1 MESRIINRDEMEK
14 FGAFLSA
21 AVKPRQGIICGVL
34 EDEEPVGAAVLDL
47 FDEGS
52 AVLLWIYVDEK
63 QRQRGYA
70 GNLLEFITDLAD
82 QRGMVI
88 QSTYAADD
96 LLNYVLH
103 SAGFDLSRKRVPVYE
118 MSVDALHVKMEEYAA
133 RMTEKSE
140 YRSVSLKEANDI
152 QLNNLLGAFSTMG
165 VDLEDLRESNLEL
178 SQILV
183 KDNRV
188 EGALLVKRSSLKNVE
203 ISFLQS
209 IAKESSAV
217 LKLMT
222 GALKAAEA
230 APIVPK
236 LVRFTGASESVV
248 KFAESL
254 NVEYDRKYIEATQA
268 VYFPNEK

>member
-1 MESRIINRDEMEK
+1 MESRIINRNEMEK
-14 FGAFLSA
+14 FGAFLSTEI
-21 AVKPRQGIICGVL
+21 KPRAGIICGVL

-70 GNLLEFITDLAD
+70 RNLLEFITGLAD
-82 QRGMVI
+82 ERGMVI

-96 LLNYVLH
+96 VLNYVLH
-103 SAGFDLSRKRVPVYE
+103 SAGFDLFRKRVPVYE
-118 MSVDALHVKMEEYAA
+118 MSVDALHDKMEEYAA
-133 RMTEKSE
+133 RKTKKSE
-140 YRSVSLKEANDI
+140 YRSVSLKEANNI
-152 QLNNLLGAFSTMG
+152 QLNNLIRKFSSGG

-183 KDNRV
+183 KDNQV
-188 EGALLVKRSSLKNVE
+188 EGALLVKRNSLKNVE

-209 IAKESSAV
+209 IAKESSDI
-217 LKLMT
+217 LKLMAD
-222 GALKAAEA
+222 ALKAAESV
-230 APIVPK
+230 PIVPK
-236 LVRFTGASESVV
+236 MVRFTGASESVV

-254 NVEYDRKYIEATQA
+254 NVKYDRKYIEATQA